1 MNDKNPQAH
10 YLLASIDLGARDYQS
25 ALNELIIVQQAA
37 PNDPSVHLNMA
48 IAYSGLKKL
57 PESEREFQTAL
68 KLNPQYDAAAG
79 EYVALLY
86 MLNQVP
92 KSVQTANQYVT
103 TNPNR
108 AQAHFIYASTL
119 ANAKRFDEAI
129 PEYQKAIQLEP
140 KALITYMQWAR
151 VYEVQGKFD
160 DALGVY
166 QKALA
171 AVPNS
176 PTVLGAIG
184 NIYLVKNDFKSA
196 QQYYEKANSLA
207 PHDPVLQNNLAWVYA
222 IEGQN
227 LDQALSL
234 ATQARQT
241 APDLISINDT
251 LGWIQYKKGNYPI
264 AVGLLREVVEK
275 APQSA
280 EYRYHL
286 GMALS
291 SAGQKDKAKEELSKA
306 LQLAPPLNRDDA
318 KQAQDAL
325 AKL

>member
-1 MNDKNPQAH
+1 
-10 YLLASIDLGARDYQS
+10 
-25 ALNELIIVQQAA
+25 
-37 PNDPSVHLNMA
+37 
-48 IAYSGLKKL
+48 
-57 PESEREFQTAL
+57 
-68 KLNPQYDAAAG
+68 
-79 EYVALLY
+79 
-86 MLNQVP
+86 
-92 KSVQTANQYVT
+92 
-103 TNPNR
+103 
-108 AQAHFIYASTL
+108 
-119 ANAKRFDEAI
+119 
-129 PEYQKAIQLEP
+129 
-140 KALITYMQWAR
+140 MQWAR
-151 VYEVQGKFD
+151 VYELQGKFD

-176 PTVLGAIG
+176 PTVMGAIG
-184 NIYLVKNDFKSA
+184 NIYLVKNDVKSA

-207 PHDPVLQNNLAWVYA
+207 PHDPLLQNNLAWVYA
-222 IEGQN
+222 LEGQN

-241 APDLISINDT
+241 APDLISVNDT

-264 AVGLLREVVEK
+264 AVGILSEVVEK
-275 APQSA
+275 MPQSA

-291 SAGQKDKAKEELSKA
+291 GAGQKDKAKEELSKA

>member
-1 MNDKNPQAH
+1 
-10 YLLASIDLGARDYQS
+10 
-25 ALNELIIVQQAA
+25 
-37 PNDPSVHLNMA
+37 
-48 IAYSGLKKL
+48 
-57 PESEREFQTAL
+57 
-68 KLNPQYDAAAG
+68 LNPQYDVAAG

-86 MLNQVP
+86 MLNQAP
-92 KSVQTANQYVT
+92 KAVQTASQYVT

-108 AQAHFIYASTL
+108 AQAHFIYASAL

-140 KALITYMQWAR
+140 KALIAYMQWAH
-151 VYEVQGKFD
+151 VYELQGKFD

-176 PTVLGAIG
+176 PTVMGAIG
-184 NIYLVKNDFKSA
+184 NVYLVKNDVKSA

-207 PHDPVLQNNLAWVYA
+207 PHDPLLQNNLAWVYA

-241 APDLISINDT
+241 APDLISVNDT

-264 AVGLLREVVEK
+264 AVGILSEVVEK
-275 APQSA
+275 MPQSA

-291 SAGQKDKAKEELSKA
+291 GAGQKDKAKEELSKA

-318 KQAQDAL
+318 KQAQDVL

>member
-1 MNDKNPQAH
+1 
-10 YLLASIDLGARDYQS
+10 
-25 ALNELIIVQQAA
+25 
-37 PNDPSVHLNMA
+37 
-48 IAYSGLKKL
+48 
-57 PESEREFQTAL
+57 
-68 KLNPQYDAAAG
+68 
-79 EYVALLY
+79 
-86 MLNQVP
+86 
-92 KSVQTANQYVT
+92 
-103 TNPNR
+103 
-108 AQAHFIYASTL
+108 
-119 ANAKRFDEAI
+119 
-129 PEYQKAIQLEP
+129 
-140 KALITYMQWAR
+140 
-151 VYEVQGKFD
+151 
-160 DALGVY
+160 
-166 QKALA
+166 
-171 AVPNS
+171 
-176 PTVLGAIG
+176 
-184 NIYLVKNDFKSA
+184 
-196 QQYYEKANSLA
+196 
-207 PHDPVLQNNLAWVYA
+207 VLQNNLAWVYA